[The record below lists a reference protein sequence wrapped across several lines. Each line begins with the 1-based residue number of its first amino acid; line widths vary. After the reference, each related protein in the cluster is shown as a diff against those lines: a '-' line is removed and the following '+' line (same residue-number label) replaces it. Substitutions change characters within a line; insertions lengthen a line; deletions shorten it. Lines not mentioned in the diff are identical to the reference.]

1 MVRTQGEVMQTF
13 TLQLTAADV
22 DVLLI
27 ALIDADSG
35 LRQAISNERQCT
47 NNTDTIDTLQRDRTR
62 IEGIMHQLKKQK
74 EQQ

>member
-1 MVRTQGEVMQTF
+1 MQTF